1 MPSVVAWRL
10 PHAEEEEASER
21 GSGSEPQ
28 QDVVDQGDGQ
38 SDEHPE
44 DHAAAES
51 KKKKDAS
58 VVLYDY
64 LDGWVMGEGTLCSNK
79 RCRLS
84 GENKQASKQSC

>member
-51 KKKKDAS
+51 KKKK
-58 VVLYDY
+58 
-64 LDGWVMGEGTLCSNK
+64 MH
-79 RCRLS
+79 
-84 GENKQASKQSC
+84 Q